1 MLHAAH
7 GIVFAQDHDVLQ
19 GIAAKSYSD
28 EGLPMTCSKVMK
40 NKARRPWVVFLKFG
54 LSAAALVLLFRFVKI
69 GEVGNALRS
78 AAPAGLLLGAILNVA
93 TRVAAAGRTYAVSRV
108 AGLPVSFSQTLQ
120 ALFISNF
127 WSLALPGVSAG
138 SVATVWRYHGN
149 GAGVMQSVAVLSA
162 SRMVELVAFCLLA
175 LLGLATS
182 VSAASGSR
190 LWVATLLAGI
200 ILAVMLGLWLMHRL
214 PMPRAMTMPAGVPAG
229 NVLQRTRAALVAA
242 VQLLRDLPRR
252 ALLQASGWALLQGV
266 LDAATVL
273 ALALALG
280 IPIGLPQALWIN
292 ALSYLAILLPISAAG
307 LGMRELAVLAA
318 LLPLGISRADALA
331 LALLMLAMLLLNAL
345 AGAVLQLCTRA
356 PARQPA

>member
-1 MLHAAH
+1 
-7 GIVFAQDHDVLQ
+7 
-19 GIAAKSYSD
+19 
-28 EGLPMTCSKVMK
+28 
-40 NKARRPWVVFLKFG
+40 
-54 LSAAALVLLFRFVKI
+54 
-69 GEVGNALRS
+69 
-78 AAPAGLLLGAILNVA
+78 
-93 TRVAAAGRTYAVSRV
+93 
-108 AGLPVSFSQTLQ
+108 GLPVSFSQTLQ
-120 ALFISNF
+120 ALFIANF
-127 WSLALPGVSAG
+127 WSLAMPGVSAG

-190 LWVATLLAGI
+190 LWVATLLGGI
-200 ILAVMLGLWLMHRL
+200 ILAVMLASWLLHHL
-214 PMPRAMTMPAGVPAG
+214 PMPVAVETSSGKVMQRA
-229 NVLQRTRAALVAA
+229 RTALFAA
-242 VQLLRDLPRR
+242 VRLLRDLPRR

-345 AGAVLQLCTRA
+345 AGALLQLLTRL

>member
-1 MLHAAH
+1 M
-7 GIVFAQDHDVLQ
+7 
-19 GIAAKSYSD
+19 KSA
-28 EGLPMTCSKVMK
+28 
-40 NKARRPWVVFLKFG
+40 ARRPVIVALKFG
-54 LSAAALVLLFRFVKI
+54 LSAAALGLLFHFVHI
-69 GEVGNALRS
+69 GEVGQALKS
-78 AAPAGLLLGAILNVA
+78 AAPAGLLIGALLNIL
-93 TRVAAAGRTYAVSRV
+93 TRFAAAGRTYAVSRV
-108 AGLPVSFSQTLQ
+108 AGLPVSFPQTLQ
-120 ALFISNF
+120 ALFIDNF
-127 WSLALPGVSAG
+127 WSLAMPGVSAG

-200 ILAVMLGLWLMHRL
+200 ILAVMLALWLLHRL
-214 PMPRAMTMPAGVPAG
+214 PVPAAATAADPSG
-229 NVLQRTRAALVAA
+229 NAVQRTRTALLAAM
-242 VQLLRDLPRR
+242 QLLRGLPRR
-252 ALLQASGWALLQGV
+252 ALLRASGWALLQGV

-292 ALSYLAILLPISAAG
+292 ALSYLAILLPVSAAG

-345 AGAVLQLCTRA
+345 AGAALQLFTRL
-356 PARQPA
+356 PRRQPA